1 MDVAKRVMANY
12 PLPIKKIIQLS
23 NKGKKGVWLIETDHG
38 KVILKKIPAKKEYLS
53 FMIHAIDFLKV
64 RGVRTPG
71 VRKTETGADHVLF
84 NGEYYVVFDAIN
96 GKKPKYK
103 NEKELVKILQGMAQF
118 HKASCD
124 IQIPPDVALSSDLE
138 DWKTE
143 YPAKLQKLADWKAER
158 SSSIEMN
165 DFDRQFLRYIDLFSR
180 QGTEAL
186 SILDQSCYQQW
197 IEHTRL
203 HKTLCHQDFA
213 AGNLILDDAGKL
225 HVYDMDSLTIDLPVR
240 DMRRISNKVMRKQKK
255 WDIELLIKMLMAYQE
270 INPLTI
276 EQYNVF
282 LADIS
287 FPHLFY
293 GQVSKYYGNSE
304 KEWTEKKHL
313 RRFKEVIETELSK
326 IGVLEAFQNR
336 LNEVTWI

>member
-1 MDVAKRVMANY
+1 
-12 PLPIKKIIQLS
+12 
-23 NKGKKGVWLIETDHG
+23 VWLIETDRG
-38 KVILKKIPAKKEYLS
+38 KVIVKKIPAKKEYLS
-53 FMIHAIDFLKV
+53 FMIHAIDFLKAH
-64 RGVRTPG
+64 GVRTPG
-71 VRKTETGADHVLF
+71 VWKTATGADHVFF

-118 HKASCD
+118 HKASFG
-124 IQIPPDVALSSDLE
+124 IQIPPDVPLSSDLE

-143 YPAKLQKLADWKAER
+143 YQAKLQKLVNWKEER
-158 SSSIEMN
+158 SRSIEKN
-165 DFDRQFLRYIDLFSR
+165 DFDRQFLQYIDLFSR
-180 QGTEAL
+180 QCMEAL

-197 IEHTRL
+197 IESTRL
-203 HKTLCHQDFA
+203 HKTLRHQDFA
-213 AGNLILDDAGKL
+213 AGNLILDENGKL
-225 HVYDMDSLTIDLPVR
+225 NVFDMDSLTIDLPVR

-255 WDIELLIKMLMAYQE
+255 WDLELLLKMMRAYQE
-270 INPLTI
+270 VNPLTT
-276 EQYNVF
+276 EQYKVF

-326 IGVLEAFQNR
+326 IGVLEVFQNR
-336 LNEVTWI
+336 LNEVTRI